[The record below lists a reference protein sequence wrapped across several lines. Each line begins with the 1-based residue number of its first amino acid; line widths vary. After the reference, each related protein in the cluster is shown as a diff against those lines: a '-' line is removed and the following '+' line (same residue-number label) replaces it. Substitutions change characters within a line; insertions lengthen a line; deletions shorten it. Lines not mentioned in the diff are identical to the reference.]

1 MAIHWDP
8 NPIAISIESI
18 HCNIY
23 WYGILFA
30 TGFILGYLLAKYM
43 CKKENLPT
51 EKLDALL
58 KVIETNHTP
67 GTLDAGN
74 PEINQLWTWYRE
86 EAAKI
91 RNEQEASLRR
101 RSK

>member
-1 MAIHWDP
+1 MSA
-8 NPIAISIESI
+8 EER
-18 HCNIY
+18 
-23 WYGILFA
+23 LK
-30 TGFILGYLLAKYM
+30 LLQDEFK
-43 CKKENLPT
+43 

-74 PEINQLWTWYRE
+74 PEINQLWTWHRE

-91 RNEQEASLRR
+91 RNEQ
-101 RSK
+101 

>member
-1 MAIHWDP
+1 MSVEERIK
-8 NPIAISIESI
+8 
-18 HCNIY
+18 
-23 WYGILFA
+23 
-30 TGFILGYLLAKYM
+30 LLQDEFK
-43 CKKENLPT
+43 

-58 KVIETNHTP
+58 EVIETKHTP

-91 RNEQEASLRR
+91 RNE
-101 RSK
+101 K